1 MRRAHLFMACVWV
14 VLAVPTAL
22 WWRDS
27 VLWVAILSL
36 YANFASE
43 ISAYQA
49 TRAEENNDGGDEPDD
64 DEATAR
70 QQRAAEHRLP
80 GPGNGAGGGHP

>member
-1 MRRAHLFMACVWV
+1 MRRAHLFMACVWLG
-14 VLAVPTAL
+14 LAVPTAL

-43 ISAYQA
+43 IAAYQA
-49 TRAEENNDGGDEPDD
+49 TRAEENGDDDSD

-80 GPGNGAGGGHP
+80 GP